1 MVQSTREA
9 KIAAA
14 PEHDPFV
21 AAQVQ
26 FDHAAELLDLD
37 PAMRQFLRVPQRELH
52 MTLPVRMDD
61 GHVEVFTG
69 FRIQHNDARGPN
81 KGGIRFHPQETVN
94 TVKALAMWMTWK
106 CAVVDIPLGG
116 GKGGVICSPKAM
128 SATELERLSR
138 IYVREVWRIIGP
150 HADVP
155 APDVYTTPQIMAWMM
170 DEYCKLSGTS
180 DFGVITGKPLE
191 IGGSLGRGT
200 ATAQGGW
207 YTVREAAQAL
217 GLPLKDASVAVQ
229 GFGNAGSY
237 AALIGQ
243 EQFGCKILAVSD
255 SSGGIINENGLDINE
270 VLKHKRETGSVT
282 GFRYSEPIS
291 NEALLE
297 LNVDVLWPAALENV
311 ITGENAGRIKAKIVA
326 EAANGPTAPEADE
339 VLHGNDVHV
348 IPDILCNAG
357 GVIVS
362 YFEMVQNYSRD
373 QWTEEDVARRLNRKM
388 TESYH
393 AVLDIAKARSIDMR
407 TAAYVVAIQ
416 RVAAAVGLRGWV

>member
-1 MVQSTREA
+1 MAQMIAEDKVTETPEHNPF
-9 KIAAA
+9 AAA
-14 PEHDPFV
+14 
-21 AAQVQ
+21 QTQ
-26 FDHAAELLDLD
+26 FDRAADLLELE
-37 PAMRQFLRVPQRELH
+37 PPMRQFLRVPQRELH

-61 GHVEVFTG
+61 GHVEVFTA

-106 CAVVDIPLGG
+106 TAVVDIPLGG
-116 GKGGVICSPKAM
+116 GKGGVICNPKAM
-128 SATELERLSR
+128 SETELERLSR
-138 IYVREVWRIIGP
+138 TYVREVWRIIGP

-207 YTVREAAQAL
+207 YTVREAAQFL
-217 GLPLKDASVAVQ
+217 DLPLKGASVAVQ

-243 EQFGCKILAVSD
+243 QQFGCKVLAVSD
-255 SSGGIINENGLDINE
+255 SRGGIINEMGLDIPE
-270 VLKHKRETGSVT
+270 VIKYKRQTGSLE
-282 GFRYSEPIS
+282 GYRYAEPIS
-291 NEALLE
+291 NEELLE
-297 LNVDVLWPAALENV
+297 LNVDVLWPSALEDV
-311 ITGENAGRIKAKIVA
+311 ITAENAGRIKAKIVA

-339 VLHGNDVHV
+339 ILYNNGVHV
-348 IPDILCNAG
+348 IPDFLCNAG
-357 GVIVS
+357 GVTVS

-373 QWTEEDVARRLNRKM
+373 QWSEEDVDRRLDRKM
-388 TESYH
+388 TEAYH
-393 AVLDIAKARSIDMR
+393 AVLETARKREIDMR

-416 RVAAAVGLRGWV
+416 RVAAAVRLRGWV

>member
-1 MVQSTREA
+1 MAQLMAEDKTNETA
-9 KIAAA
+9 Q
-14 PEHDPFV
+14 HNPF
-21 AAQVQ
+21 ASAQIQ
-26 FDHAAELLDLD
+26 FDRAADLID
-37 PAMRQFLRVPQRELH
+37 MEPAMRQFLRVPQRELH

-61 GHVEVFTG
+61 GHVEIFTG

-116 GKGGVICSPKAM
+116 GKGGVICSPKAL
-128 SATELERLSR
+128 SPTELERLSR
-138 IYVREVWRIIGP
+138 SYVREVWRIIGP

-207 YTVREAAQAL
+207 YMVREAAEVL
-217 GLPLKDASVAVQ
+217 DLPLKGASVAVQ

-243 EQFGCKILAVSD
+243 EQFGSKILAVSD

-270 VLKHKRETGSVT
+270 VLKHKRQTGSVT
-282 GFRYSEPIS
+282 GFRFAEAIS
-291 NEALLE
+291 NRALLE
-297 LNVDVLWPAALENV
+297 LNVDVLWPSALEDV

-326 EAANGPTAPEADE
+326 EAANGPTAPEADDI
-339 VLHGNDVHV
+339 LYNNGVHV
-348 IPDILCNAG
+348 IPDFLCNAG
-357 GVIVS
+357 GVTVS

-373 QWTEEDVARRLNRKM
+373 QWTEEEVDKRLDRKM

-393 AVLDIAKARSIDMR
+393 AVLDIAKQREIDMR
-407 TAAYVVAIQ
+407 MAAYVVAIQ
-416 RVAAAVGLRGWV
+416 RVAAAVRLRGWV

>member
-1 MVQSTREA
+1 MVQLIAED
-9 KIAAA
+9 KITETPGHNPFAAA
-14 PEHDPFV
+14 
-21 AAQVQ
+21 QRQ
-26 FDHAAELLDLD
+26 FDRAAELLDLE

-61 GHVEVFTG
+61 GHVEVFTA

-81 KGGIRFHPQETVN
+81 KGGIRFHPLETVN

-116 GKGGVICSPKAM
+116 GKGGVICNPKAM
-128 SATELERLSR
+128 SETELERLSR
-138 IYVREVWRIIGP
+138 TYVREVWRIIGP

-207 YTVREAAQAL
+207 YTVREAAKHL
-217 GLPLKDASVAVQ
+217 DLPLKGASVAVQ

-237 AALIGQ
+237 AAQIGQ

-255 SSGGIINENGLDINE
+255 SSGGIINEMGLDIPA
-270 VLKHKRETGSVT
+270 VMKHKRQTGAVT

-291 NEALLE
+291 NEELLE
-297 LNVDVLWPAALENV
+297 LNVDVLWPSALEDV
-311 ITGENAGRIKAKIVA
+311 ITAENAGRIKAKIVA
-326 EAANGPTAPEADE
+326 EAANGPTAPEADDT
-339 VLHGNDVHV
+339 LYNNGVHV
-348 IPDILCNAG
+348 IPDFLCNAG
-357 GVIVS
+357 GVTVS

-373 QWTEEDVARRLNRKM
+373 QWTEEEVDRRLDRKM
-388 TESYH
+388 TDSYH
-393 AVLDIAKARSIDMR
+393 AVLKTAQERQIDMR

-416 RVAAAVGLRGWV
+416 RVAAAVRLRGWV

>member
-1 MVQSTREA
+1 MATLMDEDKVTETAQ
-9 KIAAA
+9 
-14 PEHDPFV
+14 HNPFQ
-21 AAQVQ
+21 AAQTQ
-26 FDHAAELLDLD
+26 FDRAADLLELD
-37 PAMRQFLRVPQRELH
+37 PAMRHFLRVPQRELH

-106 CAVVDIPLGG
+106 TAVVDIPLGG
-116 GKGGVICSPKAM
+116 GKGGIICNPKSM
-128 SATELERLSR
+128 SETELERLSR
-138 IYVREVWRIIGP
+138 TYVREVWRIIGP

-217 GLPLKDASVAVQ
+217 GVPLAGASVAVQ

-243 EQFGCKILAVSD
+243 EQFGCKVLAVSD
-255 SSGGIINENGLDINE
+255 SSGGIINENGLDIPE
-270 VLKHKRETGSVT
+270 VMKHKRQTGSLQ
-282 GFRYSEPIS
+282 GYRFAEPIS

-297 LNVDVLWPAALENV
+297 LNVDVLWPSALEDV
-311 ITGENAGRIKAKIVA
+311 ITADNAGRIKAKIVA
-326 EAANGPTAPEADE
+326 EAANGPTAPEADDI
-339 VLHGNDVHV
+339 LYNNGVHV
-348 IPDILCNAG
+348 IPDFLCNAG
-357 GVIVS
+357 GVTVS

-373 QWTEEDVARRLNRKM
+373 QWTQEDVDRRLDRKM
-388 TESYH
+388 TEAYH
-393 AVLDIAKARSIDMR
+393 AVLEISQQRGIDMR

-416 RVAAAVGLRGWV
+416 RVAAAVRLRGWV